1 MINRIKLFVSILA
14 VSLLV
19 WPAAAFAHGVDIN
32 YQTKTAVEIEA
43 KYDTGQPV
51 SEGQVT
57 VYAPDNPAK
66 PWTTGKADENGRYIF
81 TPDPAKPGTWDV
93 QVRLAGH
100 GGMVPVPVGVDS
112 DVAAAGTG
120 YTTMQI
126 VLMSA
131 CVIWGLVGTALYFA
145 RRKN

>member
-1 MINRIKLFVSILA
+1 MMKMFIPVLTVLLMI
-14 VSLLV
+14 

-32 YQTKTAVEIEA
+32 YLTKTAVEIEA
-43 KYDTGQPV
+43 KYDTGKPL

-57 VYAPDNPAK
+57 VYAPDDPAK
-66 PWTTGKADENGRYIF
+66 PWATGKADENGRYIF
-81 TPDPAKPGTWDV
+81 TPDPSKPGTWDV

-100 GGMVPVPVGVDS
+100 GEMVHIPVGGDS
-112 DVAAAGTG
+112 AATSAGSV
-120 YTTMQI
+120 YTAMQI

>member
-1 MINRIKLFVSILA
+1 MKKILISVFVIVLM
-14 VSLLV
+14 LI
-19 WPAAAFAHGVDIN
+19 PAAAFAHGVDITH
-32 YQTKTAVEIEA
+32 QTKTAVEVEA

-57 VYAPDNPAK
+57 IYAPDDPGK
-66 PWTTGKADENGRYIF
+66 PWATGKADENGRYVF
-81 TPDPAKPGTWDV
+81 TPDPVKTGTWDV

-100 GGMVPVPVGVDS
+100 GGMVHIPVGGDS
-112 DVAAAGTG
+112 SVAPTGTS

-131 CVIWGLVGTALYFA
+131 CVVWGLVGTALYFA
-145 RRKN
+145 RGKN